1 MEYRKFGPT
10 DLTVSALGFGCYDAA
25 GGGYGDKMAAA
36 VQQAVDLG
44 ITCFDTAAG
53 YGNGESERM
62 LGKALGPRRKK
73 VVVVTKCGV
82 NYAGRPKGRDSRR
95 ESILASVDNSL
106 QRLQTDYIDVMLVH
120 LPDVNTPFD
129 ETMGALDTA
138 VQQGKVRAVG
148 VFCFTLEQLKECEQ
162 ARRVDVVQYIYHMFD
177 RRMAH
182 EIFPHCLQ
190 QGMGVMAHASM
201 GFGILAGAYAEDQNF
216 GDNDFRATG
225 GNPDMVV
232 GIYDKDA
239 FQRNVR
245 LVNDLKPI
253 AENRGKTMPQLAL
266 RWVLSHPAISVA
278 LVGTLNTQQLE
289 ENVGALDWALSAEDM
304 RQIDE
309 VFARYGVDTNP
320 PCSPASSNKTV
331 ARLPESYDSR
341 SY

>member
-1 MEYRKFGPT
+1 MEYRKFGST
-10 DLTVSALGFGCYDAA
+10 DITVSALGFGCYDAA

-36 VQQAVDLG
+36 VHRALDLG
-44 ITCFDTAAG
+44 VTCFDTAAG

-62 LGKALGPRRKK
+62 LGKALGPRRKDA
-73 VVVVTKCGV
+73 VVVTKCGV

-95 ESILASVDNSL
+95 ASILASVDNSL
-106 QRLQTDYIDVMLVH
+106 QRLQTDYLDVMLVH
-120 LPDVNTPFD
+120 LPDVNTPFN

-148 VFCFTLEQLKECEQ
+148 LFSFTLEQLKECEQ

-177 RRMAH
+177 RRM
-182 EIFPHCLQ
+182 EQELSPHCRQ
-190 QGMGVMAHASM
+190 RGIGVMAHASM
-201 GFGILAGAYAEDQNF
+201 GFGILAGAYSEDHKF

-239 FQRNVR
+239 FPRNVR
-245 LVNDLKPI
+245 LVNDSKRI
-253 AENRGKTMPQLAL
+253 AQDRGKTMPQLAL
-266 RWVLSHPAISVA
+266 RWVLSHPAISVG
-278 LVGTLNTQQLE
+278 LVGTLDTQQLE
-289 ENVGALDWALSAEDM
+289 ENVGALDWALSSEDM

-320 PCSPASSNKTV
+320 PMFAS
-331 ARLPESYDSR
+331 L
-341 SY
+341 

>member
-1 MEYRKFGPT
+1 MEYRKFGST
-10 DLTVSALGFGCYDAA
+10 DITVSALGFGCYDAA

-36 VQQAVDLG
+36 VHRALDLG
-44 ITCFDTAAG
+44 VTCFDTAVG

-73 VVVVTKCGV
+73 VAVVTKCGV

-106 QRLQTDYIDVMLVH
+106 QRLQTDYLDVLLVH
-120 LPDVNTPFD
+120 LPDVNTPFE

-138 VQQGKVRAVG
+138 VQHGKVRAVG
-148 VFCFTLEQLKECEQ
+148 VFCFTLEQLKECEN
-162 ARRVDVVQYIYHMFD
+162 ARQVDIVQYIYHMFD
-177 RRMAH
+177 RRM
-182 EIFPHCLQ
+182 EQEMFPYCRQ
-190 QGMGVMAHASM
+190 RGIGVMAHASM
-201 GFGILAGAYAEDQNF
+201 GFGILAGAYSEDQQF
-216 GDNDFRATG
+216 GENDFRATG

-239 FQRNVR
+239 FRRNVR

-253 AENRGKTMPQLAL
+253 AENRGKTVAQLAL
-266 RWVLSHPAISVA
+266 RWVMSHPAISVA

-289 ENVGALDWALSAEDM
+289 ENVGALNWALSGDDL

-309 VFARYGVDTNP
+309 VFARYGVNTNP
-320 PCSPASSNKTV
+320 PMFPS
-331 ARLPESYDSR
+331 L
-341 SY
+341 